1 MTPITRECPSCQ
13 RNYSVYFHGCLW
25 LNAMRGDGVK
35 MADYSREH
43 YDFPLTKKS
52 ENKPLKG
59 VRVIDAG
66 NMVAAPFA
74 TVLLADFGAD
84 VIKIEHPKYGD
95 GQRKLEPIKDGIP
108 LWWKSVARNKRCIT
122 LDLGKPQ
129 GAAIFKE
136 LIKGQDVIVENYRP
150 GTFEKWGIGPDVIHG
165 IDPRIILLRISGFGQ
180 TGPYKDRAG
189 FGRVAEA
196 MSGLTN
202 LIGEPDG
209 PPMSQGYPLGDL
221 ISGIFGSLSVM
232 MALYHRDVGGGV
244 GQVIDLA
251 LFEAVFRFLDFDPIQ
266 YDQMKTVHM
275 RTGNRVAYVAPSSMF
290 RTKEGKYLTLAAST
304 QSVWLRLA
312 EAIGRKDLTTDPK
325 FIDNSARVVNSVEIN
340 GIVGDWIG
348 QHTRQEVIEQFDKFG
363 VAYSAVFDMEDA
375 FRDVQYRA
383 REAMVRVPDPDLG
396 EAIVQNVVPKFSATP
411 GSVDFLGP
419 HMGAHN
425 EEIFCGELGLS
436 KERLK
441 ELKDAGII

>member
-1 MTPITRECPSCQ
+1 M
-13 RNYSVYFHGCLW
+13 
-25 LNAMRGDGVK
+25 GDYIK
-35 MADYSREH
+35 EH
-43 YDFPLTKKS
+43 YDFPLTEVS
-52 ENKPLKG
+52 QNKPLKG
-59 VRVIDAG
+59 LRVIDAG

-95 GQRKLEPIKDGIP
+95 GQRKLEPIMDGIP
-108 LWWKSVARNKRCIT
+108 LWWKSVSRNKRCIT
-122 LDLGKPQ
+122 LDLGKPE
-129 GAAIFKE
+129 GAEIFKQ
-136 LIKGQDVIVENYRP
+136 LIKGKDVVVENYRP
-150 GTFEKWGIGPDVIHG
+150 GTFEKWGIGPAVIRD
-165 IDPRIILLRISGFGQ
+165 IDPRVILLRISGFGQ
-180 TGPYKDRAG
+180 TGPYKNRAG

-209 PPMSQGYPLGDL
+209 PPMSPGYPLGDL
-221 ISGIFGSLSVM
+221 IAGIFGSLSVM
-232 MALYHRDVGGGV
+232 MALYHRDTRGGE

-266 YDQMKTVHM
+266 YDQMKVIHR

-290 RTKEGKYLTLAAST
+290 RTKDGKYLTLAAST
-304 QSVWLRLA
+304 QNIWLRLA

-325 FIDNSARVVNSVEIN
+325 FIDNSARVENSVECN
-340 GIVGDWIG
+340 GIVGAWIE
-348 QHTRQEVIEQFDKFG
+348 QHTRDEVIEHFDKFG

-375 FRDVQYRA
+375 FRDIQYRA

-396 EAIVQNVVPKFSATP
+396 EAVVQNVVPKFSATP

-419 HMGAHN
+419 AMGAHN
-425 EEIFCGELGLS
+425 EEIYGAELGLS
-436 KERLK
+436 KDRLK

>member
-1 MTPITRECPSCQ
+1 
-13 RNYSVYFHGCLW
+13 
-25 LNAMRGDGVK
+25 
-35 MADYSREH
+35 MADYVKEH

-59 VRVIDAG
+59 VRMIDAG

-95 GQRKLEPIKDGIP
+95 GQRKLEPIMDGIP

-122 LDLGKPQ
+122 LDLGKPE
-129 GAAIFKE
+129 GADIFKR
-136 LIKGQDVIVENYRP
+136 LVKGTDVVVENYRP
-150 GTFEKWGIGPDVIHG
+150 GTFEKWGIGYEAIRA
-165 IDPRIILLRISGFGQ
+165 IDPRIIMLRISGFGQ
-180 TGPYKDRAG
+180 TGPYKNRAG

-209 PPMSQGYPLGDL
+209 PPMSPGYPLGDL
-221 ISGIFGSLSVM
+221 IAGIFGSLSVM
-232 MALYHRDVGGGV
+232 MALYHRDLRGGE
-244 GQVIDLA
+244 GQMIDLA
-251 LFEAVFRFLDFDPIQ
+251 LYEAVFRFLDFDPIQ

-290 RTKEGKYLTLAAST
+290 KTKDGKYLTLAAST

-312 EAIGRKDLTTDPK
+312 EAIGRKDMTTDPK
-325 FIDNSARVVNSVEIN
+325 FIDNSARVENSVECN
-340 GIVGDWIG
+340 GVVGAWIA
-348 QHTRQEVIEQFDKFG
+348 QHTRDEVIEHFDKHG

-375 FRDVQYRA
+375 FRDLQYRA

-411 GSVDFLGP
+411 GSVDFLGRKL
-419 HMGAHN
+419 GEDN
-425 EEIFCGELGLS
+425 EEILCGELGLS
-436 KERLK
+436 KEKLK
-441 ELKDAGII
+441 ELKDAGIV

>member
-1 MTPITRECPSCQ
+1 
-13 RNYSVYFHGCLW
+13 
-25 LNAMRGDGVK
+25 
-35 MADYSREH
+35 MADYVKEH

-59 VRVIDAG
+59 VRIIDAG

-74 TVLLADFGAD
+74 TVLLADFGAE

-95 GQRKLEPIKDGIP
+95 GQRKLEPIMDGIP

-122 LDLGKPQ
+122 LDLGKPE
-129 GAAIFKE
+129 GADIFKR
-136 LIKGQDVIVENYRP
+136 LVKGTDVVVENYRP
-150 GTFEKWGIGPDVIHG
+150 GTFEKWGIGYEAIRA
-165 IDPRIILLRISGFGQ
+165 IDPRIIMLRISGFGQ
-180 TGPYKDRAG
+180 TGPYKNRAG

-209 PPMSQGYPLGDL
+209 PPMSPGYPLGDL
-221 ISGIFGSLSVM
+221 IAGIFGSLSVM
-232 MALYHRDVGGGV
+232 MALYHRDLRGGE
-244 GQVIDLA
+244 GQMIDLA
-251 LFEAVFRFLDFDPIQ
+251 LYEAVFRFLDFDPIQ

-290 RTKEGKYLTLAAST
+290 KTKDGKYLTLAAST

-312 EAIGRKDLTTDPK
+312 EAIGRIDMTTDPK
-325 FIDNSARVVNSVEIN
+325 FIDNSARVENSVECN
-340 GIVGDWIG
+340 GVVGTWIA
-348 QHTRQEVIEQFDKFG
+348 QHTRDEVIEHFDKHG

-375 FRDVQYRA
+375 FRDLQYRA

-411 GSVDFLGP
+411 GSVDFLGRKL
-419 HMGAHN
+419 GEDN
-425 EEIFCGELGLS
+425 EEILCGELGLTRE
-436 KERLK
+436 KLK

>member
-1 MTPITRECPSCQ
+1 
-13 RNYSVYFHGCLW
+13 
-25 LNAMRGDGVK
+25 
-35 MADYSREH
+35 MADYVKEH

-59 VRVIDAG
+59 VRIIDAG

-74 TVLLADFGAD
+74 TVLLADFGAE

-95 GQRKLEPIKDGIP
+95 GQRKLEPIMDGIP

-122 LDLGKPQ
+122 LDLGKPE
-129 GAAIFKE
+129 GADIFKR
-136 LIKGQDVIVENYRP
+136 LVKGTDVVVENYRP
-150 GTFEKWGIGPDVIHG
+150 GTFEKWGIGYEAIRA
-165 IDPRIILLRISGFGQ
+165 IDPRIIMLRISGFGQ
-180 TGPYKDRAG
+180 TGPYKNRAG

-209 PPMSQGYPLGDL
+209 PPMSPGYPLGDL
-221 ISGIFGSLSVM
+221 IAGIFGSLSVM
-232 MALYHRDVGGGV
+232 MALYHRDLRGGE
-244 GQVIDLA
+244 GQMIDLA
-251 LFEAVFRFLDFDPIQ
+251 LYEAVFRFLDFDPIQ

-290 RTKEGKYLTLAAST
+290 KTKDGKYLTLAAST

-312 EAIGRKDLTTDPK
+312 EAIGRIDMTTDPK
-325 FIDNSARVVNSVEIN
+325 FIDNSARVENSVECN
-340 GIVGDWIG
+340 GVVGAWIA
-348 QHTRQEVIEQFDKFG
+348 QHTRDEVIEHFDKHG

-375 FRDVQYRA
+375 FRDLQYRA

-411 GSVDFLGP
+411 GSVDFLGRKL
-419 HMGAHN
+419 GEDN
-425 EEIFCGELGLS
+425 EEILCGELGLTRE
-436 KERLK
+436 KLK

>member
-1 MTPITRECPSCQ
+1 M
-13 RNYSVYFHGCLW
+13 V
-25 LNAMRGDGVK
+25 
-35 MADYSREH
+35 DYIKEH
-43 YDFPLTKKS
+43 YDFPLTQKS
-52 ENKPLKG
+52 ANKPLKG

-95 GQRKLEPIKDGIP
+95 GQRKLEPIMNGIP

-122 LDLGKPQ
+122 LDLGKPE
-129 GAAIFKE
+129 GAEIFKQ
-136 LIKGQDVIVENYRP
+136 LVKGTDVIVENYRP
-150 GTFEKWGIGPDVIHG
+150 GTFEKWGIGPDVIRT

-180 TGPYKDRAG
+180 TGPYKNRAG

-209 PPMSQGYPLGDL
+209 PPMSPGYPLGDL
-221 ISGIFGSLSVM
+221 IAGIFGSLSVM
-232 MALYHRDVGGGV
+232 MALYHRDLRDGD

-266 YDQMKTVHM
+266 YDQMKVVHK

-290 RTKEGKYLTLAAST
+290 KTQDGKYLTLAAST
-304 QSVWLRLA
+304 QSVWLRLV
-312 EAIGRKDLTTDPK
+312 EAIGRNDMATDPK
-325 FIDNSARVVNSVEIN
+325 FIDNPARVENSVECN
-340 GIVGDWIG
+340 GVVGAWIEK
-348 QHTRQEVIEQFDKFG
+348 HTRDEVIEQFDKHG

-375 FRDVQYRA
+375 FRDIQYRA

-419 HMGAHN
+419 KMGTHN
-425 EEIFCGELGLS
+425 EEIFSGELGLS

-441 ELKDAGII
+441 ELKEAGII